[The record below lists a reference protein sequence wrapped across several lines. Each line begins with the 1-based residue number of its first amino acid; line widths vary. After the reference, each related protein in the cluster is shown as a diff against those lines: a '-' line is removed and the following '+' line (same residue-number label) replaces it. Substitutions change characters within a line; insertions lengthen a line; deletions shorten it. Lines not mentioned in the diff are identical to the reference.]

1 MQRKKE
7 PAICQHRGK
16 DSSTMT
22 SVLDYMKI
30 LLRLPLHQS
39 TLPVTKV
46 AHMFKE
52 PYILSGYR
60 PTNKPWTYYILS
72 FFQLHN
78 ESVNVWT
85 HSLAFVLVL
94 TQIYRLSVSIDFET
108 NKDAATIIGFSIGA
122 LIQAFLSSAC
132 HLLHTK
138 SPWWHYIWFLLD
150 YAGVTFCS
158 FGTGLACFYVCSHK
172 YIYGLV
178 ENVFLPFNVLMS
190 WMGFCSCCIAKLCF
204 KDPYSKGR
212 KMLMVFA
219 LGSQAFLLGIPVL
232 ARYVPCILDDECSL
246 SSLTHLHFV
255 FIFLICDALTFT
267 THFPE
272 ALKPGHFDIFG
283 HGHQIFHI
291 STLITMIV
299 EMEAIKTDILSGATA
314 HTRPD
319 LTSFLTAFV
328 VLIVVELL
336 TLVSMRG
343 LINTK
348 VKEVL
353 SASKSD

>member
-1 MQRKKE
+1 MQRIKE
-7 PAICQHRGK
+7 PSVCQRRGR

-22 SVLDYMKI
+22 NVLDYMKI
-30 LLRLPLHQS
+30 LLRMPLHQP
-39 TLPVTKV
+39 TLSVKKV

-60 PTNKPWTYYILS
+60 PTNKPWSYYFLS

-94 TQIYRLSVSIDFET
+94 TQLYRLSLSIDFAT

-122 LIQAFLSSAC
+122 LIQVFLSSAC
-132 HLLHTK
+132 HLLHAK

-150 YAGVTFCS
+150 YAGVTFNS

-172 YIYGLV
+172 DVYGLV
-178 ENVFLPFNVLMS
+178 ESVFLPFNILMS
-190 WMGFCSCCIAKLCF
+190 WIGFLSCCIAKLCF
-204 KDPYSKGR
+204 KDPYSKAR
-212 KMLMVFA
+212 KLLMVSA
-219 LGSQAFLLGIPVL
+219 LGSQAFLVGIPVL
-232 ARYVPCILDDECSL
+232 ARYVPCILDDDCRL

-255 FIFLICDALTFT
+255 FFFLICDALTFS

-272 ALKPGHFDIFG
+272 ELKPGHFDIFG

-291 STLITMIV
+291 CTLITMMV
-299 EMEAIKTDILSGATA
+299 EMEAIKTDIVSGATA

-319 LTSFLTAFV
+319 LTSFLMAFA

-336 TLVSMRG
+336 TLVSIRG